1 MSAGPLVVEIICT
14 CCLAAFLL
22 HRYGDLRKQ
31 NILTTLTT
39 FISWYFSFLIIFVL
53 PLDVSSVSKLFNL
66 LVIFIHKS
74 IWFFFLINLQWTIVW
89 LLATFFWLLQTF
101 YRQCLQDKAPK
112 ILTTTTTTLKPVNV
126 TNTSDTSTILSS
138 TVPSTPALQHL
149 NNLPVPLCQVPL
161 SHVPENVLPTLWQV
175 VYWTS
180 QLLTWYVYILKWFIE
195 MWNLYAALL
204 L

>member
-74 IWFFFLINLQWTIVW
+74 IWFFFFKLTYNEQLFDY
-89 LLATFFWLLQTF
+89 LLHFFGLKIKKNNNWPIKYYKIKMIFLYYVSFNVILCCFF
-101 YRQCLQDKAPK
+101 YCRHFTGNAYK
-112 ILTTTTTTLKPVNV
+112 TKP
-126 TNTSDTSTILSS
+126 
-138 TVPSTPALQHL
+138 QR
-149 NNLPVPLCQVPL
+149 
-161 SHVPENVLPTLWQV
+161 
-175 VYWTS
+175 
-180 QLLTWYVYILKWFIE
+180 F
-195 MWNLYAALL
+195 
-204 L
+204 